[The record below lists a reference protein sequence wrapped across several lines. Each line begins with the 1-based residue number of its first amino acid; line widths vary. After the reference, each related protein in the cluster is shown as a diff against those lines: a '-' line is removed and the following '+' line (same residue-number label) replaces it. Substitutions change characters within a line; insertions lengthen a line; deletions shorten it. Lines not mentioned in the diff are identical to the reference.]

1 MFFLSIFFSLFT
13 LTTYLTSRSLE
24 LKVTTGD
31 IFQPKVYNLAQLTFF
46 GYNLAGKNV
55 SFFDVLRSALID
67 YKRLQGIPM
76 TDSAC
81 LCGESINIL
90 FVKWR
95 STVNYGKFQW
105 NDVFPSSHENRSNLK
120 FGLLRK
126 YNFVSISTLAQ
137 RSNKSFRARNPVTYA
152 G

>member
-1 MFFLSIFFSLFT
+1 MLENQVSSILSIFFPFLR
-13 LTTYLTSRSLE
+13 YLDNFNFHGSLE

-76 TDSAC
+76 TDSLLVAR
-81 LCGESINIL
+81 
-90 FVKWR
+90 V
-95 STVNYGKFQW
+95 
-105 NDVFPSSHENRSNLK
+105 HEHRL
-120 FGLLRK
+120 
-126 YNFVSISTLAQ
+126 
-137 RSNKSFRARNPVTYA
+137 
-152 G
+152 